1 MGEGNIISFIQDR
14 GFVAPSTGCRKSLG
28 EFIEHTCWNS
38 RGAIQ
43 WLNCSFWKKI
53 CLKIIYIYF

>member
-28 EFIEHTCWNS
+28 AFIEHTCWNS

-43 WLNCSFWKKI
+43 WLNCSFWKK
-53 CLKIIYIYF
+53 FA